1 MNMER
6 LIAANP
12 VSNVTA
18 IEDPELFA
26 RIVALPRERRRRV
39 PRKRTAVML
48 AFAAAALIASTTYG
62 VSSWLV
68 AVRPPVTQREYRD
81 AQQYL
86 TLPPGYT
93 WPAFHVEANS
103 VTSPG
108 AGGAHAVTV
117 AMVDWECYWVSA
129 IREHDAAAQARAHQA
144 LVRLLRE
151 NVVIAP
157 PNAPENWSPPIDP
170 RHPVQPFAA
179 DGGYQYKQHMYAQAA
194 AGDPTLLAQSCAA
207 NGIG

>member
-1 MNMER
+1 MER

-12 VSNVTA
+12 VSSVPA
-18 IEDPELFA
+18 LDDRELFD
-26 RIVALPRERRRRV
+26 RIVALPQVRRRRI
-39 PRKRTAVML
+39 PRKRTAVVL

-68 AVRPPVTQREYRD
+68 AVQPPVTQREYRD

-93 WPAFHVEANS
+93 WPELRIETNS

-108 AGGAHAVTV
+108 AGGGHAVTV

-129 IREHDAAAQARAHQA
+129 IRAHDAAAQQRAHA
-144 LVRLLRE
+144 ELDTLLRD
-151 NVVIAP
+151 NTVIAP
-157 PNAPENWSPPIDP
+157 SNESENWSPPVDP
-170 RHPVQPFAA
+170 QQPVQVFAD
-179 DGGYQYKQHMYAQAA
+179 DGGYQYKQRMYAEAA
-194 AGDPTLLAQSCAA
+194 AGDPILLAQSCRA